1 MERERAVLV
10 DLVKEAYP
18 QLETLVNLDRWMSG
32 SFSAPIVFVT
42 AQGVREEA
50 KSLTSYTA
58 VADAGIVLHYPLVE
72 GFYQPLSVEPLRR
85 LLRQKQYSYHG
96 QASDLLIE
104 IDSSTFRIW
113 NDRRDRL
120 EITFRFTFHVAVPKE
135 PEAKI
140 HEFEIEGEWS

>member
-10 DLVKEAYP
+10 DLVRKAYP
-18 QLETLVNLDRWMSG
+18 QLETLVNLDQWMTG
-32 SFSAPIVFVT
+32 SFSSPIIFVT
-42 AQGVREEA
+42 AQGVSEKA
-50 KSLTSYTA
+50 KSLTTYTA

-85 LLRQKQYSYHG
+85 LLRQKGYSFRG
-96 QASDLLIE
+96 QNSDLLID

-113 NDRRDRL
+113 NDRRDRT
-120 EITFRFTFHVAVPKE
+120 EITFRFSYHVVVPKQ

-140 HEFEIEGEWS
+140 NTFEIEGEWS